1 MWLKF
6 RATSVK
12 EMLLLL
18 RDRAGLA
25 MLFIMPM
32 ALILIMTLL
41 QDSTFKRL
49 EEKKLSVLVL
59 NYDPGLF
66 GKSLVK
72 GLWEAENFEL
82 TEELISGEGL
92 DVEILKKRVA
102 DGDYQFGLV
111 IHKNATEILE
121 NKIKL
126 RIQLQFPDEESL
138 FDIDESIAAD
148 SPTID
153 IYFDPAIKDSFKQAI
168 SGSLRQLS
176 SFIEADMLFDIYAEL
191 FDDLLDIQL
200 KQTEG
205 FNEMVVFNQKHAT
218 AKDQERI
225 IIPNSVQHNV
235 PAWTVFAMFFIVIP
249 LGANII
255 KERQSGVSARLK
267 TMPGSN
273 LPVILGKATVYL
285 VVGILQACFM
295 LLIGV
300 FVLPLFDLPSLDLG
314 NHYFALFLITISISL
329 AATGFGIVI
338 GTIAKTHE
346 QSSIFGS
353 ISVVIL
359 AAIGGI
365 WVPLFMMSDVMVAI
379 SRLSPLNWGLNGYS
393 DIFLRNAEITD
404 ILGYVIALLTF
415 FMACIFVSF
424 FYNKLKRT
432 S

>member
-1 MWLKF
+1 MWMKF
-6 RATSVK
+6 RTTSYK
-12 EMLLLL
+12 EILLLL

-59 NYDPGLF
+59 NYDLNSF
-66 GKSLVK
+66 GKKIVEGLKEAGNFLVTEK
-72 GLWEAENFEL
+72 IVNENL
-82 TEELISGEGL
+82 DEELL
-92 DVEILKKRVA
+92 RKKVA

-111 IHKNATEILE
+111 IHKGATGILK

-126 RIQLQFPDEESL
+126 KIQNQFPDEEDL
-138 FDIDESIAAD
+138 FEIDESIVAN

-153 IYFDPAIKDSFKQAI
+153 IYFDPVIKDSFKQAI
-168 SGSLRQLS
+168 SGSLRQLTS
-176 SFIEADMLFDIYAEL
+176 MIEADMLFDIYAQL
-191 FDDLLDIQL
+191 FDDLLDIKL

-218 AKDQERI
+218 SKGQERKLL
-225 IIPNSVQHNV
+225 PNSVQHNV
-235 PAWTVFAMFFIVIP
+235 PAWTIFAMFFIVIP

-255 KERQSGVSARLK
+255 KERQSGVSLRLK

-285 VVGILQACFM
+285 MVGILQAFFM
-295 LLIGV
+295 LMIGV
-300 FVLPLFDLPSLDLG
+300 FILPLFDLPALDLG
-314 NHYFALFLITISISL
+314 THYFALFLITISVSL

-338 GTIAKTHE
+338 GTIAETHE

-353 ISVVIL
+353 ISIVIL
-359 AAIGGI
+359 AAIGGV
-365 WVPLFMMSDVMVAI
+365 WVPLFMMSDTMVFI
-379 SRLSPLNWGLNGYS
+379 SKLSPLNWGLNAYL
-393 DIFLRNAEITD
+393 DIFLRDAGTLD
-404 ILGYVIALLTF
+404 ILAYVIALWSF
-415 FMACIFVSF
+415 FLVCISVSY

-432 S
+432 N

>member
-6 RATSVK
+6 KATSVK

-49 EEKKLSVLVL
+49 EEKELSVLVL
-59 NYDPGLF
+59 NYDSGLF
-66 GKSLVK
+66 GKSIVN
-72 GLWEAENFEL
+72 GLLEAENFEL
-82 TEELISGEGL
+82 TEEMVSEEGL
-92 DVEILKKRVA
+92 DEEVLKKRVA
-102 DGDYQFGLV
+102 AGDFQFGLI
-111 IHKNATEILE
+111 IHDRATEILN

-126 RIQLQFPDEESL
+126 KIQLQFPDEESL
-138 FDIDESIAAD
+138 FDIDESYVSD
-148 SPTID
+148 SPSID

-176 SFIEADMLFDIYAEL
+176 SLIEANMLFDIYAEL

-255 KERQSGVSARLK
+255 KERQSGVAARLK

-273 LPVILGKATVYL
+273 MPVILGKATVYL

-300 FVLPLFDLPSLDLG
+300 FILPLFDLPSLDLG
-314 NHYFALFLITISISL
+314 NHYFALFLITVSISL

-393 DIFLRNAEITD
+393 DIFLRNAGFTD
-404 ILGYVIALLTF
+404 ILGYVIALLGF
-415 FMACIFVSF
+415 FLACIFVSY

>member
-6 RATSVK
+6 KATSFK
-12 EMLLLL
+12 EILLLL

-59 NYDPGLF
+59 NYDLESF
-66 GKSLVK
+66 GKKIVE
-72 GLWEAENFEL
+72 GLKQAGNFVV
-82 TEELISGEGL
+82 TEEIVNEKLNEEL
-92 DVEILKKRVA
+92 LRKKVA

-111 IHKNATEILE
+111 IHKGATGILK

-126 RIQLQFPDEESL
+126 KIQDQFPDEEDL
-138 FDIDESIAAD
+138 FEIDERIVAN
-148 SPTID
+148 SPKID
-153 IYFDPAIKDSFKQAI
+153 IYFDPVIKDSFKQAI
-168 SGSLRQLS
+168 SGSLRQLTS
-176 SFIEADMLFDIYAEL
+176 MIEADMLFDIYAQL
-191 FDDLLDIQL
+191 FDDLLDIKL

-218 AKDQERI
+218 AKGHERI
-225 IIPNSVQHNV
+225 VLPNSVQHNV
-235 PAWTVFAMFFIVIP
+235 PAWTIFAMFFIVIP

-255 KERQSGVSARLK
+255 KERQSGVSLRLK

-285 VVGILQACFM
+285 MVGMLQAFFM
-295 LLIGV
+295 LMIGV
-300 FVLPLFDLPSLDLG
+300 FILPLFDLPALNLG
-314 NHYFALFLITISISL
+314 EHYFALFLITISVSL

-359 AAIGGI
+359 AAIGGV
-365 WVPLFMMSDVMVAI
+365 WVPLFMMSDTMVFI
-379 SRLSPLNWGLNGYS
+379 SKLSPLNWGLNAYL
-393 DIFLRNAEITD
+393 DIFLRDAETMD
-404 ILGYVIALLTF
+404 ILGYVIALWAF
-415 FMACIFVSF
+415 FLVCISVSY

-432 S
+432 N